1 MVKWLLDKILCRLYN
16 YVRNAKIRK
25 CEAMAGCKIRFVE
38 QGLGG
43 VGIGHPQ
50 NFKIHE
56 TSHLKSNTYIEA
68 DGGVEIGRYFHTGRG
83 LTIFSSNHI
92 YDRAGYIP
100 YGFEREK
107 RKVTIEDFVW
117 CGANVTI
124 LAGVTIGEGAIVA
137 AGSVV
142 THDVPKYAVVGG
154 NPAKVIKYRDI
165 DSFLKLKTE
174 GKYVM

>member
-1 MVKWLLDKILCRLYN
+1 MKVLDSILWRFYVW
-16 YVRNAKIRK
+16 VRNARIRK
-25 CEAMAGCKIRFVE
+25 CEALAGCKINFVE

-43 VGIGHPQ
+43 VIIDSPSH
-50 NFKIHE
+50 FKIHT

-68 DGGVEIGRYFHTGRG
+68 EGGVEIGRYFHTGRS

-100 YGFEREK
+100 YGKERDK
-107 RKVTIEDFVW
+107 KKVTIEDFVW

-124 LAGVTIGEGAIVA
+124 LAGVTVGEGAIIA

-142 THDVPKYAVVGG
+142 TRDVPKYAIVAG
-154 NPAKVIKYRDI
+154 NPAKVIKFRDVE
-165 DSFLKLKTE
+165 SFQKLKAE
-174 GKYVM
+174 GKYVI

>member
-1 MVKWLLDKILCRLYN
+1 MRLLKKTFTFAYVVFRKAQIRLLEL
-16 YVRNAKIRK
+16 RT
-25 CEAMAGCKIRFVE
+25 GCKFNFVE
-38 QGLGG
+38 QGPGG
-43 VGIGHPQ
+43 VGIGHPK

-68 DGGVEIGRYFHTGRG
+68 EGGVEIGRYFHTGRG

-92 YDRAGYIP
+92 YDRSGYIP
-100 YGFEREK
+100 YGYERDK
-107 RKVTIEDFVW
+107 KKVTIEDFVW

-124 LAGVTIGEGAIVA
+124 LAGVTVGEGAVVA

-142 THDVPKYAVVGG
+142 THDVPKYAIVAG

-165 DSFLKLKTE
+165 ESFQQLKAE
-174 GKYVM
+174 GKFVM